1 MTMRRSGR
9 PKHEAPEPLEGPVV
23 ATITGGTILWFVLF
37 LVQLPFYGWF
47 DDHGHA
53 WWVWTCLAGAG
64 LGLIGIW
71 YVRRRDAAIK
81 RAAAAE
87 GPGQRDGR
95 EPWAPERPYL
105 PPGRAA
111 YLRPDRRPDPRRYQP
126 PGRILDPSSGHC
138 APASAGRVLPLSG

>member
-1 MTMRRSGR
+1 MAKWT

-47 DDHGHA
+47 DDHGHL

-71 YVRRRDAAIK
+71 YVRGRDAAIK
-81 RAAAAE
+81 RAAAA
-87 GPGQRDGR
+87 
-95 EPWAPERPYL
+95 
-105 PPGRAA
+105 AA
-111 YLRPDRRPDPRRYQP
+111 
-126 PGRILDPSSGHC
+126 SG
-138 APASAGRVLPLSG
+138 AAASGASAPSAGTDTEGTSGATA